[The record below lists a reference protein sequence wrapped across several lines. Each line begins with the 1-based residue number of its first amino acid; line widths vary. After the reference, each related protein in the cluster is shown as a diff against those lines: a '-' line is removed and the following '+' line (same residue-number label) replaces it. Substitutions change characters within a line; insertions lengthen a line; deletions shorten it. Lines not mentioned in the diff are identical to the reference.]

1 MSAAKISKIAGNTS
15 VTIISPDRCDSA
27 SCHSRLLRRILCS
40 VKGIPGTLQ
49 GGGAAFAT
57 THWSVVEACADD
69 DENADTALA
78 RLCQDYWP
86 PLYTFA
92 RRRGNSS
99 ADAQDLVQGF
109 FAYLLQSKAYAQTDR
124 RKGKFRSFLLASF
137 KNYMTDAWDKTR
149 AAKRGGDYQFVLL
162 DDEVEGAEALYRCV
176 PSAMRLDEEQEYEQT
191 WATAL
196 VARALE
202 RTQEEFNNG
211 AKACVF
217 HALKPFLTG
226 GVGLPSHDEVAKRL
240 HISIDTFRSHL
251 SRLRGRYREVLREE
265 VARTIGIA
273 EDVDEELRHLRRTLT
288 AVC

>member
-1 MSAAKISKIAGNTS
+1 M
-15 VTIISPDRCDSA
+15 
-27 SCHSRLLRRILCS
+27 
-40 VKGIPGTLQ
+40 KGIPGTIQ

-69 DENADTALA
+69 GNSDTALA

-137 KNYMTDAWDKTR
+137 KNYMTDAWDKAR

-162 DDEVEGAEALYRCV
+162 DDEVEAAEALYRCV
-176 PSAMRLDEEQEYEQT
+176 SSSVKSDEEQQYEQT

-202 RTQEEFNNG
+202 RTEEEFHHG
-211 AKACVF
+211 PKARVF

-226 GVGLPSHDEVAKRL
+226 GVGLPSQDEVATRL
-240 HISIDTFRSHL
+240 EISIDTLRSHL
-251 SRLRGRYREVLREE
+251 SRLRARYRELLREE
-265 VARTIGIA
+265 VTRTIGSA
-273 EDVDEELRHLRRTLT
+273 EDVDEELRHLCSIITTGR
-288 AVC
+288 